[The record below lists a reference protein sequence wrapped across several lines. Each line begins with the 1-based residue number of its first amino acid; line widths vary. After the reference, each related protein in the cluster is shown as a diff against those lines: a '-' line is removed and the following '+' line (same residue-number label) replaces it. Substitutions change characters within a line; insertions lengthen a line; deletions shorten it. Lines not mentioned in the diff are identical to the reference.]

1 MFGKCGSLVVRVPA
15 RTLLASPTRVRI
27 SARGLSTGR
36 PKGQQIAL
44 SLCEYHTVQIII
56 NKTEGLGVLEVKKE
70 EKMLCIKIK
79 TGLYR
84 YRYSTRKELE
94 QGKYNDR
101 ECKERTRTGKGRKK

>member
-1 MFGKCGSLVVRVPA
+1 M
-15 RTLLASPTRVRI
+15 
-27 SARGLSTGR
+27 
-36 PKGQQIAL
+36 
-44 SLCEYHTVQIII
+44 
-56 NKTEGLGVLEVKKE
+56 LEVKKE